1 MSDEKPIKTS
11 NPSDG
16 LRSIKTTGVF
26 RALNFELYAKPNKFI
41 MGFGLIAIT
50 SCLGYLAYM
59 KTQYEAMGYYVA
71 IQEDGTEQWN
81 TKKSRWD

>member
-1 MSDEKPIKTS
+1 
-11 NPSDG
+11 
-16 LRSIKTTGVF
+16 
-26 RALNFELYAKPNKFI
+26 
-41 MGFGLIAIT
+41 MGFGLVALT

>member
-1 MSDEKPIKTS
+1 MMTS
-11 NPSDG
+11 
-16 LRSIKTTGVF
+16 I
-26 RALNFELYAKPNKFI
+26 LNSNSCELQNKLI
-41 MGFGLIAIT
+41 MGFGLVAIT

-71 IQEDGTEQWN
+71 VQEDGTQQWN